1 MIGRLRGV
9 LAVKQPPYLMI
20 EVQGVGYDLEA
31 SLSTF
36 QNLPEVGAEVSLHTH
51 LAVRED
57 THALYGFATV
67 AERTLFRNLIKISGI
82 GAKLALLILS
92 GMTVDAFARCIQEG
106 DTVSLTRLPGIGK
119 KTAERLLVEMRDR
132 IGTLELGGIAV
143 ANVPDGTLTVAA
155 ANPRDDAISA
165 LVTLGYKLPDAVRM
179 VGALDTTDLG
189 SEEIIRQAL
198 QAAVRKSL

>member
-9 LAVKQPPYLMI
+9 LAAKQPPYLMI

-36 QNLPEVGAEVSLHTH
+36 QSLPEVGAEVSLHTH

-67 AERTLFRNLIKISGI
+67 AERTLFRNLIKVSGI

-106 DTVSLTRLPGIGK
+106 NAVALTRLPGIGK
-119 KTAERLLVEMRDR
+119 KTAERLVVEMRDR
-132 IGTLELGGIAV
+132 IGALELGGIALTALPGGPPAMPT
-143 ANVPDGTLTVAA
+143 ANA
-155 ANPRDDAISA
+155 REDAVSA
-165 LVTLGYKLPDAVRM
+165 LVALGYKPPDAVRM
-179 VGALDTTDLG
+179 VSLLDTAELS
-189 SEEIIRQAL
+189 SEEIIRLAL
-198 QAAVRKSL
+198 QAAVRK